1 MLLIGDLVR
10 YDPKMFTKPTLSEK
24 QERPF
29 GWLKDD
35 YEGGEPSWIGIIL
48 QVDTGMWGAEH
59 IAAWDNNQPSGLGYE
74 VIWNH
79 GFREKVYAFEIE
91 EVERI

>member
-1 MLLIGDLVR
+1 MKIGDLVR

-35 YEGGEPSWIGIIL
+35 YEGTEQTWVGIVS
-48 QVDTGMWGAEH
+48 QVDKDMWG
-59 IAAWDNNQPSGLGYE
+59 ICPGSVKKSGLGYE

-79 GFREKVYAFEIE
+79 GLREKVYAFEIE
-91 EVERI
+91 EVEE

>member
-1 MLLIGDLVR
+1 MNIGDLVR
-10 YDPKMFTKPTLSEK
+10 YDPAMFKEPTLSEK

-35 YEGGEPSWIGIIL
+35 YEGTEPNWVGIVS
-48 QVDTGMWGAEH
+48 QVDKSMWGKCCSVKK
-59 IAAWDNNQPSGLGYE
+59 SGLGYE

-79 GFREKVYAFEIE
+79 GLREKVYAFEIE
-91 EVERI
+91 EVEGI